1 MFRKRALS
9 NGLIGAQVGETLKVG
24 YLRKKGHVRRNWLD
38 RWFVLTT
45 EGLYY
50 YKAKGVSVLQSV
62 DVSSVKGSL
71 INLKCDSLV
80 SFYAAC
86 NLSLYESRVCS

>member
-1 MFRKRALS
+1 MLS
-9 NGLIGAQVGETLKVG
+9 DLSDITPYKMYHLNDLTRGIKLP
-24 YLRKKGHVRRNWLD
+24 
-38 RWFVLTT
+38 TT

-86 NLSLYESRVCS
+86 NFSLYESRVCS